1 MDLSV
6 LLVPRS
12 PLYIPLCMIPPQYVY
27 PWGSEGKELFRT
39 LHVPEDESEFTA
51 MQEHTKWFLCGYSC
65 SIHYSQV
72 VLQQSIGLDLGNQ
85 EWILSS
91 VSGLSRQM
99 MLGPLGFLLGS
110 STLAQ
115 KPGTAHS
122 GGILSLHLIITCIAV
137 VLACDVGL
145 EALSP
150 PHLIL
155 LLWIR
160 AATCP
165 QAQK

>member
-1 MDLSV
+1 MDFSV

-65 SIHYSQV
+65 SIHDSQV

-85 EWILSS
+85 E
-91 VSGLSRQM
+91 
-99 MLGPLGFLLGS
+99 
-110 STLAQ
+110 
-115 KPGTAHS
+115 
-122 GGILSLHLIITCIAV
+122 
-137 VLACDVGL
+137 
-145 EALSP
+145 
-150 PHLIL
+150 
-155 LLWIR
+155 
-160 AATCP
+160 
-165 QAQK
+165 